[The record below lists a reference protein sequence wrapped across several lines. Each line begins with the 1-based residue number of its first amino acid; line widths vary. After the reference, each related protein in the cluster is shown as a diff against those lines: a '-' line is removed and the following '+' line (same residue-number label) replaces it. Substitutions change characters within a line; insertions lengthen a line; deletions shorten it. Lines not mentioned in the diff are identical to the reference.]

1 MEENKFS
8 ILEEIRT
15 TKAKTF
21 INIHVIYGDINDVFY
36 HLLDR
41 LPITFAG
48 SKDDD
53 LFLALPTGKE
63 TYSLKQLK
71 AAVREIAVAVVDL
84 FDIYDDGDV
93 VFYDMPQLS

>member
-1 MEENKFS
+1 MKNATNKP
-8 ILEEIRT
+8 
-15 TKAKTF
+15 KTF